1 MSLTD
6 KIRDLEKRLDLY
18 SILSRYHLEPADK
31 GNYYVVKCPVCGHK
45 EAYIYKPEYSTSER
59 LFIKCNREKN
69 CGEVTGIF
77 DLILQEEGLTPL
89 EGYKFLAELVGV
101 DPELSESTEREF
113 KKREVIKEAYELF
126 KESLFSREGQ
136 ETLEYLKGKRG
147 YTEEEIK
154 RAGLGHY
161 PGRDRLFKYLTSKGY
176 SKEEINEFYHSITHF
191 EGTHTLILPYYD
203 GGGVLTGFI
212 ARSLLPEDKLKEEKK
227 GKYLVSRRAERG
239 KVFYN
244 IHRWR
249 PETPE
254 KKRLPL
260 IVVEGYIDALIGAV
274 RGISGIVAV
283 GGAKITENQVKD
295 AIVRGFK
302 QFILALDN
310 DQSFKDMRQNIERVL
325 KAGGKVYVLP
335 EYEEKDP
342 DELMR
347 AKGVEAFFS
356 LVESPLDVGAWYGK
370 RIAREYDFNSPIER
384 DQGLEFTASLLEGGL
399 LVQNNKDN
407 LLIALSEELKEDI
420 EDLQED
426 LREWQ
431 RKEREK
437 IARESLQNRLRE
449 LTEVAREREPEEVIE
464 SLRETIS
471 SIETSLNKVE
481 LPSYSKEEFFNELE
495 ATGQG
500 YKTGIPGLDVLIPPG
515 ALTIIA
521 GRPGHG
527 KTTLILNLILGILR
541 EYPEKRV
548 ILFSYEQ
555 ARWEL
560 FLRLLMIL
568 SESTIDKEGNN
579 LEEYKKILLGTGK
592 VGEGIRQN
600 IKEALFYLDSL
611 LKERRLILTS
621 ETFPPQTLKAI
632 IREFKRE
639 YGEEAG
645 PVFIDYLQ
653 RVVVGGRESRQ
664 VIIQEVSNTLLESAV
679 ETGLPVIAGAQLNR
693 DADKSGNCDKKDI
706 KKCMREKLTLAR
718 LRESGDIEQDANL
731 VLGIYNPLIDDIDAG
746 SQDNPVEGE
755 LGIRV
760 MKNRNGPMGKSYI
773 LRWKPGVM
781 KIIGVAKREE
791 SYI

>member
-45 EAYIYKPEYSTSER
+45 EAYIYKPEFSTSER
-59 LFIKCNREKN
+59 LFIKCNREKK

-101 DPELSESTEREF
+101 EPELSENTEREF
-113 KKREVIKEAYELF
+113 KKREIIKEAYEFF

-136 ETLEYLKGKRG
+136 ETLEYLKDKRG

-161 PGRDRLFKYLTSKGY
+161 PGRDRLFKYLSGKGY
-176 SKEEINEFYHSITHF
+176 SKEEVNEFYYTITHF

-203 GGGVLTGFI
+203 GGGILTGFI
-212 ARSLLPEDKLKEEKK
+212 ARSQLPEDKLKEKNKK
-227 GKYLVSRRAERG
+227 KYLVSRGTERG

-283 GGAKITENQVKD
+283 GGAKITENQIKD
-295 AIVRGFK
+295 AIARGFK

-325 KAGGKVYVLP
+325 KAGGKVYVFP

-347 AKGVEAFFS
+347 AKGVEAFLS

-370 RIAREYDFNSPIER
+370 RIAREFDFNNPVER
-384 DQGLEFTASLLEGGL
+384 DQGLEFTAKVAESPLITSIEASNLLQVLSGELDKDEEDLLE
-399 LVQNNKDN
+399 D
-407 LLIALSEELKEDI
+407 LSIWKEK
-420 EDLQED
+420 E
-426 LREWQ
+426 
-431 RKEREK
+431 KERV
-437 IARESLQNRLRE
+437 ARESLKSEILE
-449 LTEVAREREPEEVIE
+449 LTRDIEKKEIEEITEGLKGIIERIEIIENKEPWPSYGSEEVK
-464 SLRETIS
+464 SETDI
-471 SIETSLNKVE
+471 I
-481 LPSYSKEEFFNELE
+481 
-495 ATGQG
+495 GQG
-500 YKTGIPGLDVLIPPG
+500 YNTGIPGLDVLIPPG

-560 FLRLLMIL
+560 YLRLLIIL
-568 SESTIDKEGNN
+568 TGEILKSKANNVDLYLRIVRGTYSEDIADRETIEKVRKNINLLDVLMKKE
-579 LEEYKKILLGTGK
+579 K
-592 VGEGIRQN
+592 
-600 IKEALFYLDSL
+600 
-611 LKERRLILTS
+611 RLILYDKPFS
-621 ETFPPQTLKAI
+621 PQQLRGKI
-632 IREFKRE
+632 INFRREF
-639 YGEEAG
+639 GEEAG

-653 RVVVGGRESRQ
+653 RVVVGGGENRYAVVKE
-664 VIIQEVSNTLLESAV
+664 ISNTLSNTAI

-693 DADKSGNCDKKDI
+693 EAEKKDC
-706 KKCMREKLTLAR
+706 KGLKDCTNKRLTLAH

-731 VLGIYNPLIDDIDAG
+731 VMGIFNPLMVVDDAE
-746 SQDNPVEGE
+746 SQIKLTGE
-755 LGIRV
+755 AKVGIRIL
-760 MKNRNGPMGKSYI
+760 KNRNSQAGNYYELSWIPEVMRIGWGRKRI
-773 LRWKPGVM
+773 L
-781 KIIGVAKREE
+781 
-791 SYI
+791 